1 MTTPRPAPGLPR
13 TRAKGAAGTA
23 AAAGLPIAPAQAR
36 QPMSGLGWPVP
47 IGVAA
52 RRAGVSAR
60 MLRYYEALGLLP
72 PVARTDSGY
81 RQYTQADVYALR
93 FIRRARDLGFSM
105 QEITTLLGLW
115 QDKARASSQ
124 VKSIAQAHIDD
135 LHTRIAAMQ
144 DMQRTLQQLV
154 QCCHGDDRPDC
165 PILDDLAAAA
175 VPQASKGITA
185 KAPIAAPG
193 AVRAAGAKR
202 AQSR

>member
-1 MTTPRPAPGLPR
+1 MTSRPVPTGAG
-13 TRAKGAAGTA
+13 AGAANNSAGKSGNGATATA
-23 AAAGLPIAPAQAR
+23 ASVR
-36 QPMSGLGWPVP
+36 WPVP

-52 RRAGVSAR
+52 QRAGVSAR
-60 MLRYYEALGLLP
+60 MLRHYEALGLLP

-81 RQYTQADVYALR
+81 RQYAEADVHALR

-154 QCCHGDDRPDC
+154 RCCHGDDRPDC